1 MSGRRQVPGVKR
13 RGAGWQ
19 VRLRGPD
26 GREVSATFDTQ
37 DEAAAW
43 REARLAD
50 RRRGTWVDPGR
61 GQITLA
67 EWVEVWGRGQ
77 VHLRPRTRARDDA
90 YLKARTLPALG
101 GVPMAAVTTAMVE
114 RFRDDL
120 VADGLAPATVTK
132 HLQILSKIFAA
143 AVDDARLHDNPVVGV
158 SPPRVEWP
166 EARFLDLDELARL
179 EACFD
184 GHYRDLVGVNA
195 DLGLRIG
202 ELAAQRVRDL
212 DLEAGSVRVR
222 ETAGEVQKEF
232 GGGHSLVFGP
242 PKSAAG
248 RRTVPTLT
256 DESARVLAAR
266 ISSLGLA
273 SDDLVWAGRRG
284 ATLRP
289 NNFRDRFWGPAVA
302 AAGLAHPLPTP
313 HALRHTAVAR
323 WIAAGVTDEYKL
335 ARWAGH
341 TSTTTIYRFYGHLLP
356 EDTTDLRRNLS
367 AQRARPQVA

>member
-19 VRLRGPD
+19 ARLRGPD

-50 RRRGTWVDPGR
+50 RRPGSWVDPRRGR
-61 GQITLA
+61 VTLA
-67 EWVEVWGRGQ
+67 DWVEVWGRDQG
-77 VHLRPRTRARDDA
+77 HLRPSTRARDDA
-90 YLKARTLPALG
+90 YLTARILPALG
-101 GVPMAAVTTAMVE
+101 GVPIASVTTAMLK

-120 VADGLAPATVTK
+120 VADGLAAATVAK
-132 HLQILSKIFAA
+132 YLQILFKVFAA
-143 AVDDARLHDNPVVGV
+143 AVDDARLHENPVVGV
-158 SPPRVEWP
+158 SPPLVEWS
-166 EARFLDLDELARL
+166 EARFLDLGELGRL

-212 DLEAGSVRVR
+212 DLDAGSVRVR
-222 ETAGEVQKEF
+222 ETAGEVQKKF
-232 GGGHSLVFGP
+232 GDGHSLVFGP

-256 DESARVLAAR
+256 DESAAVLGAR
-266 ISSLGLA
+266 IARLGLGP
-273 SDDLVWAGRRG
+273 DDLVWAGRRG
-284 ATLRP
+284 GPLRP

-302 AAGLAHPLPTP
+302 AAGLAEPLPTP

-323 WIAAGVTDEYKL
+323 WIAAGVTDPYKL

-341 TSTTTIYRFYGHLLP
+341 TSITTIYRFYGHLLP

-367 AQRARPQVA
+367 AQRRSA